1 MRAPGTLAERLRAA
15 GAGLGPFYTPTGYGT
30 ELAQGRHQEVID
42 GVGYVL
48 EQPLRGDYALI
59 RAHQGDR
66 WGNLM
71 YRHAARNFNPVMCMA
86 AGHAI
91 AQVDDVV
98 PLGTFVPEQIMTQG
112 LFVKAVVRVEN

>member
-1 MRAPGTLAERLRAA
+1 ML
-15 GAGLGPFYTPTGYGT
+15 
-30 ELAQGRHQEVID
+30 D
-42 GVGYVL
+42 
-48 EQPLRGDYALI
+48 QPLRGDYALI

-91 AQVDDVV
+91 AQVDAVV
-98 PLGTFVPEQIMTQG
+98 PLGAFVPEHIMTPG
-112 LFVKAVVRVEN
+112 LFVKTVVPVET

>member
-1 MRAPGTLAERLRAA
+1 M
-15 GAGLGPFYTPTGYGT
+15 
-30 ELAQGRHQEVID
+30 ID

-91 AQVDDVV
+91 AQVDEVV
-98 PLGTFVPEQIMTQG
+98 PLGAFVPEQIMTQG
-112 LFVKAVVRVEN
+112 IFVKSVVRVEA

>member
-1 MRAPGTLAERLRAA
+1 AGRAAAAAA

-30 ELAQGRHQEVID
+30 ELARGRRQEVID

-48 EQPLRGDYALI
+48 EHPLHGDFALI
-59 RAHQGDR
+59 RAHRGDR

-86 AGHAI
+86 ARHAI
-91 AQVDDVV
+91 AQVDEVV
-98 PLGTFVPEQIMTQG
+98 PLGTFPPDQIMTQG
-112 LFVKAVVRVEN
+112 LFVKAVVPLR